1 MRVLFATTRGAGH
14 VGPLIPLATACLEA
28 GHDVLVAGPE
38 AAAPPV
44 RRAGLPFSA
53 VAEPPAAEVAA
64 AWAPVWRVASQAPDA
79 DYVIRELFGRFAAGA
94 ALADMLALVERFRPD
109 VIVRETLEFS
119 SAVAAERHDVPQ
131 VRFGIHLAA
140 QTDTDH
146 RFVAMAAPALAE
158 LRERAGLDAE
168 PAADAIVRSPV
179 LTLAPRSADD
189 PGVPEA
195 RGLHRFRVGE
205 PPPAKLNG
213 GPRLVYVS
221 FGSEAGA
228 SGHFPRVYRAAA
240 DALGELPIRV
250 LIAVGERQDPAALGP
265 VPANVR
271 VERWVDQAEVLSRA
285 SAMVGHGGSGSTL
298 AALTAGVPQA
308 FVPLFVDGPR
318 NARRV
323 AELGAGIALGGP
335 DDIGSGLA
343 DAVRRLLHDPRPRQA
358 AEAIAAEIRALPPIA
373 EAVRG
378 LAAIA

>member
-28 GHDVLVAGPE
+28 GHDVLVAGPQ

-64 AWAPVWRVASQAPDA
+64 AWAPVWRVATQAPDA

-140 QTDTDH
+140 QTDTDQ

-168 PAADAIVRSPV
+168 PTADAIVRSPV

-271 VERWVDQAEVLSRA
+271 VARWVDQAEVLSRA
-285 SAMVGHGGSGSTL
+285 SAMVGHGGSAPRSPRSPPACRRRSCRCSSTARATPAASPSWAPASRSADRTTSAAGSPTPCGGCC
-298 AALTAGVPQA
+298 TTRG
-308 FVPLFVDGPR
+308 R
-318 NARRV
+318 ARR
-323 AELGAGIALGGP
+323 
-335 DDIGSGLA
+335 
-343 DAVRRLLHDPRPRQA
+343 RRRSPPRSARCRRSPR
-358 AEAIAAEIRALPPIA
+358 R
-373 EAVRG
+373 
-378 LAAIA
+378 